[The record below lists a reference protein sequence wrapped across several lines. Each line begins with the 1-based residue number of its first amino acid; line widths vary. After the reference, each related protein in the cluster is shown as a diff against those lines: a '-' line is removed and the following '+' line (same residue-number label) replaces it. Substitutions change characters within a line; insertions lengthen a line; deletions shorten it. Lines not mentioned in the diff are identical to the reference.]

1 MRAGA
6 PHAVHHYHQP
16 YPPFYQGV
24 VPHRSAA
31 ETDAAYARR
40 TRGATTTTAT
50 TTTTAGGTTT
60 HTNNNTAA
68 GAEKENPHHQHEG
81 VEQLLRQAEA
91 QVRTDLERKRV
102 AQQCRDA
109 RMYADLAGDLRA
121 LESRQSEETL
131 EIMEEFRL
139 LREGQAAAR
148 RATEGLARELEAM
161 TLEVAKCHA
170 KTDRV
175 TSLLETLLQRLS
187 ALPKP

>member
-1 MRAGA
+1 M
-6 PHAVHHYHQP
+6 
-16 YPPFYQGV
+16 
-24 VPHRSAA
+24 PHRSAA

-40 TRGATTTTAT
+40 ARGVTAT
-50 TTTTAGGTTT
+50 TTTTPHTAGSAT
-60 HTNNNTAA
+60 TAA
-68 GAEKENPHHQHEG
+68 AEKEKHEG
-81 VEQLLRQAEA
+81 GGHGSVEQLLRQAEA

-175 TSLLETLLQRLS
+175 TSLLETLLQRFS
-187 ALPKP
+187 ALPKSSSSASASASAPL